1 MVARK
6 GQVQVTLWVEPEERD
21 ALQNLCKTHSK
32 GVSGLL
38 RAFIHSCI
46 QNQSVEFSVGG
57 GSNSVGQVSVRDAG
71 VSYGQLQSV
80 TKRLTEVE
88 KKVPAFDLED
98 LKRMKTEILSGET
111 DSMRYRLSEL
121 EWKLEKLVSGS
132 VVWGVGEE
140 EIKESRS

>member
-1 MVARK
+1 M
-6 GQVQVTLWVEPEERD
+6 QVTLWVEPEERD
-21 ALQNLCKTHSK
+21 ALQNLCKTHAK

-57 GSNSVGQVSVRDAG
+57 TTNPAAAMVTGDAG

-98 LKRMKTEILSGET
+98 LKRMRTEILSGET

-140 EIKESRS
+140 ETK

>member
-1 MVARK
+1 VVARK

-38 RAFIHSCI
+38 RTFIHSCI

-57 GSNSVGQVSVRDAG
+57 GSNSVGQVSVGDAG